1 MIKGGFTILKID
13 WKNMLV
19 IINSVNKLITK
30 TNSWPNLKMAF
41 VRDIRH
47 LIKTNMVSESPDQRP
62 IGLKSITSDSI
73 CIKNIIN
80 IGKSLGLR
88 ISQLD
93 VAKNRRSGHNISCW
107 IIGSGKIW
115 IEIIKKP
122 KIIYLVVSIQIRMFI
137 KLLIF

>member
-47 LIKTNMVSESPDQRP
+47 LIKTNMISESPDQRP
-62 IGLKSITSDSI
+62 IGLKSIISATI
-73 CIKNIIN
+73 CTKNIIN
-80 IGKSLGLR
+80 IGK
-88 ISQLD
+88 
-93 VAKNRRSGHNISCW
+93 
-107 IIGSGKIW
+107 
-115 IEIIKKP
+115 
-122 KIIYLVVSIQIRMFI
+122 
-137 KLLIF
+137 

>member
-1 MIKGGFTILKID
+1 
-13 WKNMLV
+13 MLV
-19 IINSVNKLITK
+19 IIKSVDKLITK
-30 TNSWPNLKMAF
+30 TNSWPNLKIAF
-41 VRDIRH
+41 VLDIRQFM
-47 LIKTNMVSESPDQRP
+47 KTNITRESPDQRP

-73 CIKNIIN
+73 CIKNIKN

-93 VAKNRRSGHNISCW
+93 VTKNRRSGHNISCC

-122 KIIYLVVSIQIRMFI
+122 KIIYLVVSIHIRMFI
-137 KLLIF
+137 KPLIF